1 LATLMVTIDW
11 QRNRCLSAT
20 LALAATALALAGC
33 GGSGNETAARQATN
47 ATAQSS
53 APDLDRFLMRKGEE
67 PGFRPGALPGA
78 TPTTRKTITGV
89 DAIAKEFGLAE
100 ADAQRLRTQGY
111 IATRS
116 GPIRGPQTAGVT
128 TAELYRTAAGAK
140 QSQAHELRREVI
152 NGSGSLEGLRY
163 FSVPGVP
170 GARGWS
176 ASDVANV
183 IWVQGRCMMI
193 LGNQGPGRL
202 TARLSTGAQAI
213 YKRTNGECP

>member
-1 LATLMVTIDW
+1 MVAGARQCT
-11 QRNRCLSAT
+11 RCLSAT
-20 LALAATALALAGC
+20 LALVATAIGLAAC
-33 GGSGNETAARQATN
+33 GGDATN
-47 ATAQSS
+47 TVSQSS
-53 APDLDRFLMRKGEE
+53 APNLDRFLMRTGEE

-78 TPTTRKTITGV
+78 TPRTRKTITGV
-89 DAIAKEFGLAE
+89 DALAKEFGLAQ
-100 ADAQRLRTQGY
+100 ADAQRLRKLGY
-111 IATRS
+111 ISTRS
-116 GPIRGPQTAGVT
+116 GPIRGARTAGVT
-128 TAELYRTAAGAK
+128 TAELYKTAEGAK

-170 GARGWS
+170 GARGWA

-202 TARLSTGAQAI
+202 AGALSAGVQAI